1 MARGTFTNP
10 KWYPTL
16 DLAMPGAC
24 MSCDAGDVECANE
37 TVCVPGIGFQES
49 GEIYQMASESYDWTG
64 TFHLK
69 INDFFQEPA

>member
-1 MARGTFTNP
+1 
-10 KWYPTL
+10 
-16 DLAMPGAC
+16 MPGAC
-24 MSCDAGDVECANE
+24 MSCDAGDVECTHE
-37 TVCVPGIGFQES
+37 TVRVPGIGFQES

>member
-1 MARGTFTNP
+1 
-10 KWYPTL
+10 
-16 DLAMPGAC
+16 

-49 GEIYQMASESYDWTG
+49 GEIYQMASELYDWTG

-69 INDFFQEPA
+69 INDFFQESA